1 MKTSTEAGCCKV
13 PAGVGNILKF
23 LLLDMHPLAAE
34 SRSRLF
40 KTSYYAFC
48 FESVASQNVNE
59 RYCIE

>member
-23 LLLDMHPLAAE
+23 LLLDIAAE

-40 KTSYYAFC
+40 ETSYYAFC